1 MTKRLWKALILLSV
15 LLLLSF
21 FTAACGGGGEEKE
34 AGEGETAG
42 SAERGG
48 ELFDRM
54 VIGANAAPGCVTCHS
69 LEQGITIVGP
79 SLAEIAS
86 RAEEEVPGQ
95 PASEYL
101 HESIVEPNAHVVEG
115 FSAGLMYQ
123 NYGQDLSAQ
132 EIDDLVAYLLTLK

>member
-21 FTAACGGGGEEKE
+21 FAAACGEKE
-34 AGEGETAG
+34 AGAGEAAG
-42 SAERGG
+42 SAERGK
-48 ELFDRM
+48 ELFDRTM
-54 VIGANAAPGCVTCHS
+54 IGANAAPGCATCHS
-69 LEQGITIVGP
+69 LDQGITIVGP
-79 SLAEIAS
+79 PLAGIAS

-101 HESIVEPNAHVVEG
+101 HESIVEPDAHVVEG
-115 FSAGLMYQ
+115 FAAGVMYQ
-123 NYGQDLSAQ
+123 NYGRDLSGQ